1 MTIPLHSN
9 IILLKLHSLS
19 ELKRGICCVSEAL
32 SICLL
37 FVCEKWTYS
46 RRGHLY
52 LPTASLLCHYQPI
65 FTCIH
70 PSSSLSICV
79 RLCAVCLSELGLFVS
94 PHVQGW
100 GYFNK
105 ISVPHIA
112 SCIIHVHWYSAPQNR
127 PLSSDN
133 SRNTRRKK
141 IHFSIQSFSECI
153 CMVNHS
159 HVGSWSINRAHM
171 SLHLDLD

>member
-1 MTIPLHSN
+1 MASVVY
-9 IILLKLHSLS
+9 LKLLASAFCLS
-19 ELKRGICCVSEAL
+19 VRNEHIAAGDTYT
-32 SICLL
+32 CLL
-37 FVCEKWTYS
+37 HHSSAIISQYS
-46 RRGHLY
+46 H
-52 LPTASLLCHYQPI
+52 ASILHCL
-65 FTCIH
+65 
-70 PSSSLSICV
+70 SLFACV
-79 RLCAVCLSELGLFVS
+79 FFFCVCAVCLSELRLFVS
-94 PHVQGW
+94 PHMQGW

-133 SRNTRRKK
+133 TRNTRRKK
-141 IHFSIQSFSECI
+141 IHFSIQSFSVCI

-171 SLHLDLD
+171 SLYLDLD